1 MPRWRSN
8 REVEKDY
15 RGLFALLR
23 ETAEVFAGTTRVI
36 TMAYYP
42 DKRQESLLG
51 ASDARKH
58 VELFHMMTYDQQGAQ
73 HSSLAFA
80 SKAMAQGAQLLPAAQ
95 LTLGLPFYGR
105 HSRTGNWV
113 TYEDLVQQHALTPAQ
128 DEVPAE
134 GGTVSTSLGRQRIYN
149 LISNIFGVPLC
160 ISVHSGADRNRREF
174 AATFGAA

>member
-95 LTLGLPFYGR
+95 LTLGVPFYGR

-113 TYEDLVQQHALTPAQ
+113 TYEDLVQQHVLTPAQ

-134 GGTVSTSLGRQRIYN
+134 GGTVSMCWL
-149 LISNIFGVPLC
+149 
-160 ISVHSGADRNRREF
+160 
-174 AATFGAA
+174 